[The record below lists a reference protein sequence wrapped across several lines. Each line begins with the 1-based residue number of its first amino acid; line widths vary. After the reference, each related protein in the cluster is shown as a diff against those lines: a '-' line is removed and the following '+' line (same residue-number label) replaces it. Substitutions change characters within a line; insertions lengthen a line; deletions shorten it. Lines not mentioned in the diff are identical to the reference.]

1 MTTAQ
6 DYKSIADESY
16 RADPLEFDPPLK
28 VGDPFNSTGP
38 GSQEF
43 RVIEAKTDPVTGFQ
57 GIAVVP
63 VVDGEPDFSTV
74 YISFAGTNPN
84 DRGDILADA
93 QSVVGGKVGPG
104 TQADQALE
112 FAAQVQ
118 WETRKKHPDASFETV
133 GHSLGGFLAMLV
145 AAEMRWRSTSF
156 NGPDPW
162 DSLSPEAKKWLRE
175 QIAAGKNPF
184 TNFVNQ
190 LDVIGNLFGN
200 GTGAGLFVKD
210 EPGRGIIDYHDL
222 STGFE
227 FNSDGSIKNTGGAH
241 LALNVSAIIKAM
253 ALVDGADPRIL
264 AALEAKLAEFGRSF
278 YRGAGRVVSRLIVAV
293 DTVGAAGLAASVGET
308 AIQLAEIKRVNG
320 GLVPAMTDALTGSKN
335 AASLLPTITELD
347 IENCVAMFGLGVRE
361 NIDLDAVDHVDR
373 LVDDHL
379 ETVGKISDGVMRTV
393 QNAAAQ
399 DAQWAQ
405 LYSGR

>member
-1 MTTAQ
+1 MTTAE
-6 DYKSIADESY
+6 DFKLIAEEAYLVD
-16 RADPLEFDPPLK
+16 ALAQDPPL
-28 VGDPFNSTGP
+28 
-38 GSQEF
+38 
-43 RVIEAKTDPVTGFQ
+43 AKGAIFPPDDAGKPQFSVVETSTDPMTGFQ
-57 GIAVVP
+57 GMAVVP
-63 VVDGEPDFSTV
+63 IVNGDPDFSTV

-93 QSVVGGKVGPG
+93 QSVVGGKIGPG

-112 FAAQVQ
+112 FAARVQ
-118 WETRKKHPDASFETV
+118 WDTLKEHPEASFETV

-175 QIAAGKNPF
+175 QIAAGNNPF

-227 FNSDGSIKNTGGAH
+227 FNPDGSIKNTGGAH
-241 LALNVSAIIKAM
+241 LALNVSAILKTA
-253 ALVDGADPRIL
+253 AQLNGADPRIL
-264 AALEAKLAEFGRSF
+264 AALEAKLAEVGRSF
-278 YRGAGRVVSRLIVAV
+278 YRGAGQVVSRLIVAV
-293 DTVGAAGLAASVGET
+293 DTVGAAGLAASVGGT
-308 AIQLAEIKRVNG
+308 AIQLAEIKQLNA

-335 AASLLPTITELD
+335 AASLLPTITERD

-379 ETVGKISDGVMRTV
+379 ETVGTISDGVMRTIR
-393 QNAAAQ
+393 NAGAQ